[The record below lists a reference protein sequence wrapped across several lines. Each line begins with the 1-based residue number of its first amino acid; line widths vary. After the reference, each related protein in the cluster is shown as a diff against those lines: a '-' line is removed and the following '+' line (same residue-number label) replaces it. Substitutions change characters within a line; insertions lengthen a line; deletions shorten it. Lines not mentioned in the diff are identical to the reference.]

1 MENNGAA
8 NHKPGV
14 PATGPHSFGLRHD
27 AWGRLVLIDADGRQ
41 HVGVEVIRAFP
52 LSDPRHGIAIC
63 DSQGKEIMWL
73 PDLDAL
79 PPPLAQQIE
88 EELAKREFVPIVR
101 RIVKVSSPVEPS
113 EWEVET
119 DRGRVSFLLNSED
132 DVHELDQNRALITDA
147 HGIRYLIS
155 DIEQLDAN
163 SRRLLE
169 RYL

>member
-1 MENNGAA
+1 MENNGTA
-8 NHKPGV
+8 NGQ
-14 PATGPHSFGLRHD
+14 AGPLPFVLRQD
-27 AWGRLVLIDADGRQ
+27 AWGQLVLIDAGGRQ
-41 HVGVEVIRAFP
+41 HAGVEVIRAFP

-63 DSQGKEIMWL
+63 DARGRELVWL
-73 PDLDAL
+73 DDLDAL
-79 PPPLAQQIE
+79 PPPLARQIE

-101 RIVKVSSPVEPS
+101 RILKVSAPVEPS

-119 DRGRVSFLLNSED
+119 DRGRTSFILNSED
-132 DVHELDQNRALITDA
+132 DVHELDEHRALITDA

-155 DIEQLDAN
+155 DVEQLDTT